1 MNLHFFSTTSLKTTT
16 IFSEGVLT
24 PTSPQALIL
33 GTLTIST
40 HEILDLQVSSK
51 DYGVKGRYIDHCY
64 SLHPK
69 ICPNKSTN
77 NKDGKIKRGY
87 GKGMI
92 FVCMF
97 LCV

>member
-51 DYGVKGRYIDHCY
+51 HYGVKGRYIDHCY
-64 SLHPK
+64 SLHPNFVLTNL
-69 ICPNKSTN
+69 PTTRMVKS
-77 NKDGKIKRGY
+77 KWDMAKE
-87 GKGMI
+87 
-92 FVCMF
+92 
-97 LCV
+97 

>member
-1 MNLHFFSTTSLKTTT
+1 LHFFSTTLLKTTT
-16 IFSEGVLT
+16 NFNEGVLT
-24 PTSPQALIL
+24 PTSPQTLIF
-33 GTLTIST
+33 GTLTISI
-40 HEILDLQVSSK
+40 HEILDLQVSSEY
-51 DYGVKGRYIDHCY
+51 YGVKGCDIDHCY

-69 ICPNKSTN
+69 CCPNKSTN

-97 LCV
+97 